1 MSVTLATL
9 EDRIVELEIHS
20 AHQDEVVTALDEVV
34 REFARRVEALE
45 RKLAE
50 LGDRG
55 DGRLQVGQGDDP
67 PPHY

>member
-1 MSVTLATL
+1 MAGT
-9 EDRIVELEIHS
+9 EERIVELEIRS
-20 AHQDEVVTALDEVV
+20 AQQDDVIAALDEVV
-34 REFARRVEALE
+34 REFARRVETLE